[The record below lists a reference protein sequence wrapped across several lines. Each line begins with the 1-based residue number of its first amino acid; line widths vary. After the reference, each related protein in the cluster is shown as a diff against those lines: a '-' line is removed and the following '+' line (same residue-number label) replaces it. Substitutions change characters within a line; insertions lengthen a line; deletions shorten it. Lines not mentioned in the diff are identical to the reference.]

1 MTENKILP
9 QGLQV
14 PDNSPSVRRFKVA
27 FLSLMAILGFGV
39 TWHLLSRGVIHG
51 EGLMFWF
58 WPSLTAAI
66 ATSFLAFL
74 AVINFNKTILLATSA
89 AIFIWYML
97 VMPRDWF
104 VLGGGAVFFLLT
116 LMFENRIRHDETSR
130 ADFSMSRIVRGSI
143 GIMVYALLVILGFNI
158 YFKIQ
163 NEFSQNP
170 QQVYNQ
176 VGHYAAR
183 GLEYVPSGLGD
194 FDPDQRFDEF
204 VVKQA
209 ERQEPALEQA
219 PKSVREQTI
228 EEVKQALMD
237 RFHIQV
243 SGNPLLGEIV
253 AGWASEKVQNV
264 AQRYQRFF
272 PAIFA
277 LISVALLRTLS
288 FLFIWGTELIA
299 WGLYKLLVALK
310 FFKIERVQVEVDKLQ
325 V

>member
-1 MTENKILP
+1 MENKILP

-14 PDNSPSVRRFKVA
+14 PDNSSNIRSFKIT
-27 FLSLMAILGFGV
+27 FLAIMAIIGFGI
-39 TWHLLSRGVIHG
+39 TWHLLAWGVVHG
-51 EGLMFWF
+51 EGLIFWF
-58 WPSLTAAI
+58 WPTITAAI

-74 AVINFNKTILLATSA
+74 SVVNFNKTILLATSA

-104 VLGGGAVFFLLT
+104 VLGGGALFFLLI

-130 ADFSMSRIVRGSI
+130 ADFSMSRVMRGSI

-158 YFKIQ
+158 YFKIH

-170 QQVYNQ
+170 QQVYSQ

-209 ERQEPALEQA
+209 ERQEPAFEQA
-219 PKSVREQTI
+219 PQSVQEQAI
-228 EEVKQALMD
+228 EEVKKGLMD

-253 AGWASEKVQNV
+253 AGWAAEKVQNV

-277 LISVALLRTLS
+277 LIAVALLRTLS
-288 FLFIWGTELIA
+288 FIFIWATELIA
-299 WGLYKLLVALK
+299 WGLYKLLVAVR
-310 FFKIERVQVEVDKLQ
+310 FFKIERVQVEVDKLHI
-325 V
+325 